1 MFSPDFFLG
10 RHLNYAEDIV
20 RRQDSNVAEPMEG
33 SDGNS
38 ILEDVKLCGFKV
50 KDVFSVYG

>member
-1 MFSPDFFLG
+1 VFSPDFFLG
-10 RHLNYAEDIV
+10 RHLSYAEDIV

-38 ILEDVKLCGFKV
+38 ILEDVKLCGLKV